1 MGAWLQ
7 EGIVPIDAGARSPR
21 PARRLSIEATFTLI
35 AAINGIVLAYLLATA
50 VRVLRVSGGG
60 ERQVVVSLALTVL
73 LAVLAVLSY
82 LILKRR
88 IVGPIRRLLRESRQ
102 IRTEDPSSFFSTP
115 GEDEISRLALGFNQ
129 VLRGMRQALADR
141 DASNRDLLAAR
152 HQIDSSLRYANILQR
167 SILPDRQLQES
178 LGTEQAVLW
187 LPRDSVGGDCY
198 LVHRQAGQD
207 LVGVADCA
215 GHGVSGAMMTMLAQA
230 ALDRAIFERGL
241 ASPGALLESTDQA
254 LRLLLGEADSSRDV
268 ATSVD
273 LALVVIDRPQRQL
286 RFAGARIGLY
296 WSDGRS
302 IGHQPGGGRS
312 LGDSRPGSFTDHT
325 IPLEPCTTYTLST
338 DGLLDQG
345 GGPEGFCLGRE
356 RFTQW
361 LLELAPLPPAEQIR
375 QVQQRLEQFRGP
387 HPQRDDIT
395 LLAFR
400 MPPEA
405 GAP

>member
-1 MGAWLQ
+1 M
-7 EGIVPIDAGARSPR
+7 PIDAGARSPR

-35 AAINGIVLAYLLATA
+35 AVINGIVLAYLLATA
-50 VRVLRVSGGG
+50 LRVLRVSGGG

-73 LAVLAVLSY
+73 LAVLAVLSF

-102 IRTEDPSSFFSTP
+102 IRTDDPASFFSTP
-115 GEDEISRLALGFNQ
+115 GDDEISRLAFGFNQ
-129 VLRGMRQALADR
+129 VLGGMRQALDDR

-152 HQIDSSLRYANILQR
+152 HQIDSSLRYASILQR
-167 SILPDRQLQES
+167 SILPDRQLQDT
-178 LGTEQAVLW
+178 LGAEHGVLW

-198 LVHRQAGQD
+198 LVHRQPGRD

-230 ALDRAIFERGL
+230 ALDRAIRERGL
-241 ASPGALLESTDQA
+241 ASPAALLHGADHA

-273 LALVVIDRPQRQL
+273 LALVVIDRQQRQL

-312 LGDSRPGSFTDHT
+312 LGDSRPGTYHDHA
-325 IPLEPCTTYTLST
+325 IALEPGTTYSLST

-345 GGPEGFCLGRE
+345 GGAEGFCLGRE
-356 RFTQW
+356 RFAQW
-361 LLELAPLPPAEQIR
+361 LLELAPLPPPEQIH
-375 QVQQRLEQFRGP
+375 QLQQRLDNFRGSN
-387 HPQRDDIT
+387 PQRDDIT

-400 MPPEA
+400 VPAEA
-405 GAP
+405 AL